1 MFACMSGYMCRQV
14 GVFSTLLSRPR
25 DTTWAPVG
33 HLSVTGGVPVT
44 VRSFFAWAFGGSWYI
59 NLDSATQ
66 TGMVAWPTG
75 TSVVIQSVGLPGGW
89 DGRGRTGATPCGSG
103 GSGVSPPDIFR
114 VPQPFAL
121 GCAEL
126 VHFLAEINRWRKRAW
141 PPGAP
146 ARQPLIG
153 LWTLR
158 AHPTPLNG
166 AVRGGNFAGG
176 FFSRQ
181 HWGWPCKRGFY
192 PADHWSRRRGCGSPA
207 LMHGSSVP
215 NYTAPTLVA
224 RLLLLLAC
232 RRGGAV

>member
-1 MFACMSGYMCRQV
+1 MCLQV

-33 HLSVTGGVPVT
+33 HLSVTGGMPVT

-75 TSVVIQSVGLPGGW
+75 TSVVIQSVGPPGGW

-126 VHFLAEINRWRKRAW
+126 VHFGRKGPLTFGLLKPSAEARLAPWRTRTA
-141 PPGAP
+141 A
-146 ARQPLIG
+146 
-153 LWTLR
+153 
-158 AHPTPLNG
+158 LNW
-166 AVRGGNFAGG
+166 AVDVAGSPYPFKRGGEGG
-176 FFSRQ
+176 EL
-181 HWGWPCKRGFY
+181 
-192 PADHWSRRRGCGSPA
+192 RRR
-207 LMHGSSVP
+207 LF
-215 NYTAPTLVA
+215 
-224 RLLLLLAC
+224 
-232 RRGGAV
+232 